1 MTSIMNLD
9 GASVSEA
16 ALAAHETRDIVLPN
30 QNEHVAHIAVDVKKK
45 KRNESVVLPTK
56 NPLFSLDWWIISED
70 SLFYFCSK

>member
-45 KRNESVVLPTK
+45 KKRKCCITYKEPPVLFR
-56 NPLFSLDWWIISED
+56 LVDH
-70 SLFYFCSK
+70 

>member
-45 KRNESVVLPTK
+45 KKRKCCITYKE
-56 NPLFSLDWWIISED
+56 PLFSLDWWIISED